1 MDFPYSVPY
10 PNAFLENNWEYRIRI
25 QTKNYT
31 FAKAISNTTNRT
43 SIMKD
48 FLKYTLATI
57 VGLLACMIIVSII
70 SVVSIIGIAASSSPT
85 TTVSENSLFKLELK
99 GEVTERLVDN
109 PFASLMSEEQTAL
122 GLNEI
127 LSSIQKAAEN
137 EYIKGIYLEAGG
149 IMASPAST
157 EEIRNA
163 LVRFKQAG
171 KFVVAYGDNY
181 TESDYYICSV
191 ADKIIL
197 NPQGMVDWHGLASQT
212 IYFKDLLAQ
221 LGIDMEV
228 FKVGTYKSAVEPY
241 TSMEM
246 SDENREQI
254 TAYITS
260 IWGNMVDGVS
270 LSRGISAQQLNAYA
284 DRYIAF
290 EGAEASLTAG
300 LVDTLLYM
308 DGVKA
313 YLKEKMEVE
322 EDERLAILSLDEVKN
337 IQKNVPLDKSG
348 NIIAMYYAEGQIV
361 DVPSTG
367 MTTAPEIVGEKVS
380 MDLRKLRD
388 DETVKAVILRV
399 NSPGGSAFASEQIWN
414 EVVKLKEK
422 KPVIVSMGDYAASGG
437 YYISCAADTIIAQ
450 PNTITGSIGIFGM
463 FPNPH
468 KLINDKL
475 KLNVE
480 TVKTNKL
487 ADFGSMSRPFN
498 ADERAIMQ
506 RYINQGY
513 ATFVKRCAD
522 GRGMSTSDIEAV
534 AQGRVWTGEMAM
546 ELGLVDLLGD
556 IETAKEIA
564 AEKAGIDSYTLLSY
578 PEEQGVFA
586 MLMDQAKESYIETRI
601 GKVAGQFKD
610 EINLIYNL
618 ENMSNLQ
625 ARLPFFIHLTN

>member
-1 MDFPYSVPY
+1 
-10 PNAFLENNWEYRIRI
+10 
-25 QTKNYT
+25 
-31 FAKAISNTTNRT
+31 
-43 SIMKD
+43 MKD
-48 FLKYTLATI
+48 FLKYTLASI
-57 VGLLACMIIVSII
+57 VGLLAFSIIVTVISI
-70 SVVSIIGIAASSSPT
+70 VSLVGIAASSSTT

-99 GEVTERLVDN
+99 GEVTERMIDN
-109 PFASLMSEEQTAL
+109 PFASFMSEEQTAL
-122 GLNEI
+122 GLNDI

-163 LVRFKQAG
+163 LMRFKQTG
-171 KFVVAYGDNY
+171 KFIVAYGDNY
-181 TESDYYICSV
+181 TESDYYICSA
-191 ADKIIL
+191 ADKVIL
-197 NPQGMVDWHGLASQT
+197 NPQGMVDWHGMASQT

-221 LGIDMEV
+221 VGVEMEV

-246 SDENREQI
+246 SQENREQI

-260 IWGNMVDGVS
+260 IWDNMVKGVS
-270 LSRGISAQQLNAYA
+270 LSRGISTKQLNEYA

-308 DGVKA
+308 DGTKA
-313 YLKEKMEVE
+313 YLKEKMEIE
-322 EDERLAILSLDEVKN
+322 EDDRLSVVSLEEVKN
-337 IQKNVPLDKSG
+337 LQKNVPLDKSG

-367 MTTAPEIVGEKVS
+367 MSTTPEIVGEKVS

-463 FPNPH
+463 SPNPH

-498 ADERAIMQ
+498 TDERAIMQ

-522 GRGMSTSDIEAV
+522 GRGMSTSEIEAI

-546 ELGLVDLLGD
+546 ERGLVDLLGD

-564 AEKAGIDSYTLLSY
+564 AKKAGIDSYTLISY
-578 PEEQGVFA
+578 PEEKGAFA

-610 EINLIYNL
+610 ELNLIYNL

-625 ARLPFFIHLTN
+625 ARLPYSIHLIN

>member
-1 MDFPYSVPY
+1 
-10 PNAFLENNWEYRIRI
+10 
-25 QTKNYT
+25 
-31 FAKAISNTTNRT
+31 
-43 SIMKD
+43 MKD

-260 IWGNMVDGVS
+260 IWDNMVDGVS

-361 DVPSTG
+361 DAPSMG

-388 DETVKAVILRV
+388 DETIKAVILRV

-586 MLMDQAKESYIETRI
+586 MLMNQAKESYIETRI

>member
-1 MDFPYSVPY
+1 
-10 PNAFLENNWEYRIRI
+10 
-25 QTKNYT
+25 
-31 FAKAISNTTNRT
+31 
-43 SIMKD
+43 MKD
-48 FLKYTLATI
+48 FLKYTLASI
-57 VGLLACMIIVSII
+57 VGLLAFSIIVTVISI
-70 SVVSIIGIAASSSPT
+70 VSLVGIAASSSTT

-99 GEVTERLVDN
+99 GEVTERMIDN
-109 PFASLMSEEQTAL
+109 PFASFMSEEQTAL
-122 GLNEI
+122 GLNDI

-163 LVRFKQAG
+163 LMRFKQTG
-171 KFVVAYGDNY
+171 KFIVAYGDNY

-191 ADKIIL
+191 ADKVIL

-221 LGIDMEV
+221 LGVEMEV

-260 IWGNMVDGVS
+260 IWDNMVEGVS
-270 LSRGISAQQLNAYA
+270 LSRGISAKLLNEYA

-308 DGVKA
+308 DGTKA
-313 YLKEKMEVE
+313 YLKEKMEIK
-322 EDERLAILSLDEVKN
+322 EDDRLSVLSLEEVKN

-361 DVPSTG
+361 DAPSTG
-367 MTTAPEIVGEKVS
+367 MSTTPEIVGEKVS

-487 ADFGSMSRPFN
+487 ADFGSMNRPFN

-522 GRGMSTSDIEAV
+522 GRGMSTSEIEAI
-534 AQGRVWTGEMAM
+534 AQGRVWTGEMAL
-546 ELGLVDLLGD
+546 ERGLVDLLGD

-564 AEKAGIDSYTLLSY
+564 ALKAGIDSYTLISY
-578 PEEQGVFA
+578 PEEKGAFA

-610 EINLIYNL
+610 EFNLIYNL

-625 ARLPFFIHLTN
+625 ARLPYFINLIN

>member
-1 MDFPYSVPY
+1 
-10 PNAFLENNWEYRIRI
+10 
-25 QTKNYT
+25 
-31 FAKAISNTTNRT
+31 
-43 SIMKD
+43 MKD

-57 VGLLACMIIVSII
+57 VGLIACTIIVTILSI
-70 SVVSIIGIAASSSPT
+70 VSLVGIAASSNTT
-85 TTVSENSLFKLELK
+85 TTVDENSIFKLELK
-99 GEVTERLVDN
+99 GEVTERMVDN
-109 PFASLMSEEQTAL
+109 PFAALMSEEQTAL
-122 GLNEI
+122 GLNDV
-127 LSSIQKAAEN
+127 LASIRKAAEN

-149 IMASPAST
+149 IMADPASI
-157 EEIRNA
+157 EEIRNE
-163 LVRFKQAG
+163 LMRFKQTG
-171 KFVVAYGDNY
+171 KFIVAYGDNY

-191 ADKIIL
+191 ADKVIL
-197 NPQGMVDWHGLASQT
+197 NPQGMVDWHGLVSQT

-221 LGIDMEV
+221 LGVEMEV

-260 IWGNMVDGVS
+260 IWNNMVEGVS
-270 LSRGISAQQLNAYA
+270 LSRGISAKQLNEYA

-308 DGVKA
+308 DGTKA
-313 YLKEKMEVE
+313 YLKEKMEI
-322 EDERLAILSLDEVKN
+322 EDNERLPILSLNDVKN

-367 MTTAPEIVGEKVS
+367 MTTAPEIVGNKVC

-422 KPVIVSMGDYAASGG
+422 KPVIVSMGGYAASGG

-468 KLINDKL
+468 KLITDKL

-546 ELGLVDLLGD
+546 GLGLIDVLGD

-564 AEKAGIDSYTLLSY
+564 AQKAGIDSYTLISY
-578 PEEQGVFA
+578 PEEKGAFA
-586 MLMDQAKESYIETRI
+586 MFMDQTKESYIETRI

-610 EINLIYNL
+610 ELNLIYNL

-625 ARLPFFIHLTN
+625 ARMPYNIHLIN